1 MSKNLVIVE
10 SPAKAKTIE
19 KFLGKDFHVLSCFG
33 HIRDL
38 PKNRLSIDTE
48 HGFEPEYE
56 ISSDKKSLIAQL
68 NKAAK
73 ESDFVWLASD
83 EDREGE
89 AIAWHLDKVL
99 KLDPAKTKRIVFNEI
114 TKTAILNAIQ
124 NPRELDYALVDAQ
137 QARRVLDRLVGYEIS
152 PLLWRKVRSNLSA
165 GRVQS
170 VAVRLVVEREEEIK
184 NFKEDSSYRVTASF
198 GAFTAELNT
207 RFQSKEETSAF
218 LDSCRNAQFSVDA
231 LEQKPSKRS
240 PAAPFTTSTLQQEA
254 SRKLGFSVSKTMMVA
269 QQLYENGLITYMRTD
284 SVNLSSLAINMAKEH
299 ILEAYGE
306 RYSRPRNFSTKT
318 KGAQEAHEAIRPT
331 QMNRTSISGDASQ
344 VRLYDLI
351 WKRAIASQMA
361 EAEIEKTQ
369 INIAVSGHKEYF
381 VAKGE
386 VVMFDGFLKVY
397 TESKDDENLEP
408 VADEGRLPALRKG
421 ETLTLK
427 RMGAREI
434 FTQHSPRY
442 SEASLVKKLEELGIG
457 RPSTYAPTISTI
469 IKREYVVKEDRPGRV
484 RPYVALELGANGV
497 KENLLQENT
506 GAEKAKLFPTDVGVL
521 VNQFL
526 MKYFDRIM
534 DYGFTAEV
542 EKQFDAIAQGKMQWN
557 KMIASFY
564 QPFHA
569 QVENTAQTSEK
580 VSGERLLGKDPVSGE
595 PIYVKLGRFGPVVQ
609 KGDAKDDTKPTFAG
623 LKKGM
628 SIESVTLE
636 DALDLFKLPRT
647 VGQYEGQDIV
657 AAIGRFG
664 PYLRFKGTFVS
675 IPKTED
681 PLTIDLNTA
690 IGLIEAKAE
699 AERKKLIRSFDE
711 EPSLQVLNGRFGPY
725 ISFENKNYK
734 IAKGTDAEALTL
746 EDCRRIIAEEKPSA
760 RSVRK
765 AAAIVRKTAA
775 KTTAAKTTA
784 SKKPAAKKSA
794 ATKKK

>member
-1 MSKNLVIVE
+1 
-10 SPAKAKTIE
+10 
-19 KFLGKDFHVLSCFG
+19 
-33 HIRDL
+33 
-38 PKNRLSIDTE
+38 
-48 HGFEPEYE
+48 
-56 ISSDKKSLIAQL
+56 
-68 NKAAK
+68 
-73 ESDFVWLASD
+73 
-83 EDREGE
+83 
-89 AIAWHLDKVL
+89 
-99 KLDPAKTKRIVFNEI
+99 
-114 TKTAILNAIQ
+114 
-124 NPRELDYALVDAQ
+124 
-137 QARRVLDRLVGYEIS
+137 
-152 PLLWRKVRSNLSA
+152 
-165 GRVQS
+165 
-170 VAVRLVVEREEEIK
+170 
-184 NFKEDSSYRVTASF
+184 
-198 GAFTAELNT
+198 
-207 RFQSKEETSAF
+207 
-218 LDSCRNAQFSVDA
+218 
-231 LEQKPSKRS
+231 
-240 PAAPFTTSTLQQEA
+240 
-254 SRKLGFSVSKTMMVA
+254 
-269 QQLYENGLITYMRTD
+269 
-284 SVNLSSLAINMAKEH
+284 
-299 ILEAYGE
+299 
-306 RYSRPRNFSTKT
+306 
-318 KGAQEAHEAIRPT
+318 
-331 QMNRTSISGDASQ
+331 
-344 VRLYDLI
+344 
-351 WKRAIASQMA
+351 
-361 EAEIEKTQ
+361 
-369 INIAVSGHKEYF
+369 
-381 VAKGE
+381 
-386 VVMFDGFLKVY
+386 
-397 TESKDDENLEP
+397 
-408 VADEGRLPALRKG
+408 
-421 ETLTLK
+421 
-427 RMGAREI
+427 
-434 FTQHSPRY
+434 QHSPRY

>member
-68 NKAAK
+68 SKAAK

-207 RFQSKEETSAF
+207 RFQKKEETAAF

-306 RYSRPRNFSTKT
+306 KYSRPRNFSTKT

-397 TESKDDENLEP
+397 TESKDDETPEP
-408 VADEGRLPALRKG
+408 VADEGRLPALRQG

-484 RPYVALELGANGV
+484 RPYVALELTAGGV
-497 KENLLQENT
+497 KESLLQENT

-526 MKYFDRIM
+526 MKYFDHIM

-564 QPFHA
+564 KPFHA
-569 QVENTAQTSEK
+569 QVENTSQTSEK

-628 SIESVTLE
+628 SIENVTLE

-647 VGQYEGQDIV
+647 VGQHEGQDIV

-664 PYLRFKGTFVS
+664 PYLRFKGMFVS

-699 AERKKLIRSFDE
+699 AERKKLIRTFDE

-765 AAAIVRKTAA
+765 AAAIVKKTAA
-775 KTTAAKTTA
+775 KKTAT
-784 SKKPAAKKSA
+784 KKPAAKKSA

>member
-207 RFQSKEETSAF
+207 RFQSKEETAAF

-269 QQLYENGLITYMRTD
+269 QQLYEEGLITYMRTD

-434 FTQHSPRY
+434 FTQHSLRY

-542 EKQFDAIAQGKMQWN
+542 EKQFDAIAQGKVQWN

-664 PYLRFKGTFVS
+664 PYLRFKGSFVS

-784 SKKPAAKKSA
+784 SKKPAAKKRA

>member
-56 ISSDKKSLIAQL
+56 ISSDKKSLITQL

-184 NFKEDSSYRVTASF
+184 QFKEDSAYRVTASF
-198 GAFTAELNT
+198 GGFTAELNT
-207 RFQSKEETSAF
+207 RFRSKEETTAF

-344 VRLYDLI
+344 MRLYDLI

-381 VAKGE
+381 VTKGE
-386 VVMFDGFLKVY
+386 VVLFDGFLKVY
-397 TESKDDENLEP
+397 TESKDDDNIEP
-408 VADEGRLPALRKG
+408 VADEGRLPALSKG
-421 ETLTLK
+421 DALTLK

-484 RPYVALELGANGV
+484 RPYVALELTSNGV
-497 KENLLQENT
+497 KESLLQENT

-569 QVENTAQTSEK
+569 QVENTAQNSEK
-580 VSGERLLGKDPVSGE
+580 VSGERFLGKDPASGE

-628 SIESVTLE
+628 SIENVTLE

-734 IAKGTDAEALTL
+734 IAKGTDAETLTL

-765 AAAIVRKTAA
+765 AAAIVK
-775 KTTAAKTTA
+775 KTTAKKSTTKKSTV
-784 SKKPAAKKSA
+784 SKKK
-794 ATKKK
+794 

>member
-68 NKAAK
+68 SKAAK

-207 RFQSKEETSAF
+207 RFQKKEETAAF

-306 RYSRPRNFSTKT
+306 KYSRPRNFSTKT

-331 QMNRTSISGDASQ
+331 QMNRTAISGDASQ

-397 TESKDDENLEP
+397 TESKDDETPEP
-408 VADEGRLPALRKG
+408 VADEGRLPALRQG

-484 RPYVALELGANGV
+484 RPYVALELTAGGV
-497 KENLLQENT
+497 KESLLQENT

-526 MKYFDRIM
+526 MKYFDHIM

-564 QPFHA
+564 KPFHA
-569 QVENTAQTSEK
+569 QVENTSQTSEK

-647 VGQYEGQDIV
+647 VGQHEGQDIV

-664 PYLRFKGTFVS
+664 PYLRFKGMFVS

-699 AERKKLIRSFDE
+699 AERKKLIRTFDE

-765 AAAIVRKTAA
+765 AAAIVKKTAA
-775 KTTAAKTTA
+775 KKTAT
-784 SKKPAAKKSA
+784 KKPAAKKSA

>member
-207 RFQSKEETSAF
+207 RFQSKEETAAF

-397 TESKDDENLEP
+397 TESKDDETPETSS
-408 VADEGRLPALRKG
+408 VDEGRLPALKQG
-421 ETLTLK
+421 ETLSLK

-526 MKYFDRIM
+526 MKYFDHIM

-564 QPFHA
+564 KPFHA

-636 DALDLFKLPRT
+636 DALELFKLPRT

-699 AERKKLIRSFDE
+699 AERKKVIRTFDE

-765 AAAIVRKTAA
+765 AAAMVRKTAEK
-775 KTTAAKTTA
+775 KTAT
-784 SKKPAAKKSA
+784 KKPAAKKSA

>member
-184 NFKEDSSYRVTASF
+184 NFKEDSSFRVTASF
-198 GAFTAELNT
+198 GGFTAELNT
-207 RFQSKEETSAF
+207 RFQSKEETAAF

-299 ILEAYGE
+299 IIEAYGE

-331 QMNRTSISGDASQ
+331 QMSRTSISGDASQ

-397 TESKDDENLEP
+397 TESKDDETPETSS
-408 VADEGRLPALRKG
+408 VDEGRLPALRQG

-484 RPYVALELGANGV
+484 RPYVALELTATGV

-609 KGDAKDDTKPTFAG
+609 KGDTKDNAKPTFAG

-628 SIESVTLE
+628 SIENVTLE

-664 PYLRFKGTFVS
+664 PYLRFKGSFVS

-765 AAAIVRKTAA
+765 AAAIV
-775 KTTAAKTTA
+775 
-784 SKKPAAKKSA
+784 KKAAAKKTTTKKT
-794 ATKKK
+794 ATKKTDTKKK

>member
-68 NKAAK
+68 SKAAK

-207 RFQSKEETSAF
+207 RFQKKEETAAF
-218 LDSCRNAQFSVDA
+218 LDSCRNAQFNVDA

-306 RYSRPRNFSTKT
+306 KYSRPRNFSTKT

-397 TESKDDENLEP
+397 TESKDDETPEP
-408 VADEGRLPALRKG
+408 VADEGRLPALRQG

-484 RPYVALELGANGV
+484 RPYVALELTAGGV
-497 KENLLQENT
+497 KESLLQENT

-526 MKYFDRIM
+526 MKYFDHIM

-564 QPFHA
+564 KPFHA
-569 QVENTAQTSEK
+569 QVENTSQTSEK

-647 VGQYEGQDIV
+647 VGQHEGQDIV

-664 PYLRFKGTFVS
+664 PYLRFKGMFVS

-699 AERKKLIRSFDE
+699 AERKKLIRTFDE

-765 AAAIVRKTAA
+765 AAAIVKKTAA
-775 KTTAAKTTA
+775 KKTAT
-784 SKKPAAKKSA
+784 KKPAAKKSA

>member
-1 MSKNLVIVE
+1 
-10 SPAKAKTIE
+10 
-19 KFLGKDFHVLSCFG
+19 
-33 HIRDL
+33 
-38 PKNRLSIDTE
+38 
-48 HGFEPEYE
+48 
-56 ISSDKKSLIAQL
+56 
-68 NKAAK
+68 
-73 ESDFVWLASD
+73 
-83 EDREGE
+83 
-89 AIAWHLDKVL
+89 
-99 KLDPAKTKRIVFNEI
+99 
-114 TKTAILNAIQ
+114 
-124 NPRELDYALVDAQ
+124 
-137 QARRVLDRLVGYEIS
+137 
-152 PLLWRKVRSNLSA
+152 
-165 GRVQS
+165 
-170 VAVRLVVEREEEIK
+170 
-184 NFKEDSSYRVTASF
+184 YRVTASF

-207 RFQSKEETSAF
+207 RFQSKEETAAF

-664 PYLRFKGTFVS
+664 PYLRFKGSFVS

>member
-184 NFKEDSSYRVTASF
+184 NFKEDSSFRVTASF
-198 GAFTAELNT
+198 GGFTAELNT
-207 RFQSKEETSAF
+207 RFQSKEETAAF

-299 ILEAYGE
+299 IIEAYGE

-331 QMNRTSISGDASQ
+331 QMSRTSISGDASQ

-397 TESKDDENLEP
+397 TESKDDETPETSS
-408 VADEGRLPALRKG
+408 VDEGRLPALRQG

-484 RPYVALELGANGV
+484 RPYVALELTATGV

-609 KGDAKDDTKPTFAG
+609 KGDTKDNAKPTFAG

-628 SIESVTLE
+628 SIENVTLE

-664 PYLRFKGTFVS
+664 PYLRFKGSFVS

-734 IAKGTDAEALTL
+734 IVKGTDAEALTL

-765 AAAIVRKTAA
+765 AAAIVKKAAAKKTTTKKTAA
-775 KTTAAKTTA
+775 KKTD
-784 SKKPAAKKSA
+784 
-794 ATKKK
+794 TKKK

>member
-184 NFKEDSSYRVTASF
+184 NFKEDSSFRVTASF
-198 GAFTAELNT
+198 GGFTAELNT
-207 RFQSKEETSAF
+207 RFQSKEETAAF

-299 ILEAYGE
+299 IIEAYGE

-331 QMNRTSISGDASQ
+331 QMSRTSISGDASQ

-397 TESKDDENLEP
+397 TESKDDETPETSS
-408 VADEGRLPALRKG
+408 VDEGRLPALRQG

-484 RPYVALELGANGV
+484 RPYVALELTATGV

-609 KGDAKDDTKPTFAG
+609 KGDTKDNAKPTFAG

-628 SIESVTLE
+628 SIENVTLE

-664 PYLRFKGTFVS
+664 PYLRFKGSFVS

-765 AAAIVRKTAA
+765 AAAIVKKAAAKKTTTKKTAA
-775 KTTAAKTTA
+775 KKTD
-784 SKKPAAKKSA
+784 
-794 ATKKK
+794 TKKK